1 MKCPP
6 ISFPAQFHWNAD
18 NPSTNPDTNMR
29 TFDFHP
35 EIWRSSLFAI
45 WTILAMSTPAP
56 VSAQEIMLKWGFQE
70 GSQVVMQMTNRMEMS
85 MPGGFSTQVMDQ
97 TVRMRQTVQSV
108 DLSGDATLMVTTEHM
123 RMEGIGPAGNQ
134 LYDSDTGDIPSDPAI
149 LGAAAMVGQSYSMV
163 VGPDGT
169 VKSVQGIEELVEA
182 MRTSFPPEVAP
193 MLDEMFSADILIEI
207 AQQGMQILPTDPIS
221 PGDSWQTSFTMP
233 NPLLGEVTN
242 NLTFVLDQVGER
254 DGKTIAL
261 LSSTGEIVAD
271 APDGLEGLPME
282 MDVDAE
288 MTGSLIFEL
297 DRGLVL
303 SSITTNE
310 MTMTMSGPDGAS
322 MTMPM
327 TTVTS
332 LELVEY
338 IPGG

>member
-1 MKCPP
+1 MKRPP

-45 WTILAMSTPAP
+45 WTILARSTPAP

-163 VGPDGT
+163 VQPDGT

-221 PGDSWQTSFTMP
+221 PGDSWQTSLTMP

-242 NLTFVLDQVGER
+242 NLTFVLDQVEER
-254 DGKTIAL
+254 DGKTVAL

-303 SSITTNE
+303 SSITTNK

>member
-1 MKCPP
+1 MKHPP

-18 NPSTNPDTNMR
+18 NPPTNPDTNMT
-29 TFDFHP
+29 TFRFHP
-35 EIWRSSLFAI
+35 GIRRSSLFAI

-56 VSAQEIMLKWGFQE
+56 VSAQEIMLKLGFQE
-70 GSQVVMQMTNRMEMS
+70 GSQIVMQMTNRMEMS
-85 MPGGFSTQVMDQ
+85 MPGGFSSQVMDQ

-134 LYDSDTGDIPSDPAI
+134 LYDSDTGDIPTDPSI

-182 MRTSFPPEVAP
+182 MRASSPPEAAP
-193 MLDEMFSADILIEI
+193 MLDEMFNADILIEI
-207 AQQGMQILPTDPIS
+207 AQQGIQILPTDPVS
-221 PGDSWQTSFTMP
+221 PGDSWQTSSTMP

-242 NLTFVLDQVGER
+242 NLTFVLDQVEER
-254 DGKTIAL
+254 DGKTVAL

-271 APDGLEGLPME
+271 APDGLAGLPME

-297 DRGLVL
+297 DRGLIL
-303 SSITTNE
+303 SSITTNK

>member
-1 MKCPP
+1 
-6 ISFPAQFHWNAD
+6 
-18 NPSTNPDTNMR
+18 
-29 TFDFHP
+29 
-35 EIWRSSLFAI
+35 
-45 WTILAMSTPAP
+45 
-56 VSAQEIMLKWGFQE
+56 
-70 GSQVVMQMTNRMEMS
+70 
-85 MPGGFSTQVMDQ
+85 
-97 TVRMRQTVQSV
+97 
-108 DLSGDATLMVTTEHM
+108 
-123 RMEGIGPAGNQ
+123 MEGIGPAGNQ
-134 LYDSDTGDIPSDPAI
+134 LYDSDTGDIPTDPAI

-182 MRTSFPPEVAP
+182 MRASSPPEAAP
-193 MLDEMFSADILIEI
+193 MLDEMFNADILIEI
-207 AQQGMQILPTDPIS
+207 AQQGIQILPTDRVS
-221 PGDSWQTSFTMP
+221 PGDSWQTSSTMP

-242 NLTFVLDQVGER
+242 NLTFVLDQVEER
-254 DGKTIAL
+254 DGKTVAL

-303 SSITTNE
+303 SSITTNK

>member
-1 MKCPP
+1 
-6 ISFPAQFHWNAD
+6 
-18 NPSTNPDTNMR
+18 
-29 TFDFHP
+29 
-35 EIWRSSLFAI
+35 
-45 WTILAMSTPAP
+45 MSTPAP

-134 LYDSDTGDIPSDPAI
+134 IYDSDIGDIPTDPAI

-163 VGPDGT
+163 VQPDGT

-242 NLTFVLDQVGER
+242 NLTFVLDQVEER

>member
-1 MKCPP
+1 
-6 ISFPAQFHWNAD
+6 
-18 NPSTNPDTNMR
+18 
-29 TFDFHP
+29 
-35 EIWRSSLFAI
+35 
-45 WTILAMSTPAP
+45 
-56 VSAQEIMLKWGFQE
+56 MLKLGFQE
-70 GSQVVMQMTNRMEMS
+70 GSQIVMQMTNRMEMS
-85 MPGGFSTQVMDQ
+85 MPGGFSSQVLDQ

-134 LYDSDTGDIPSDPAI
+134 LYDSDTGDIPTDPAI

-163 VGPDGT
+163 VGPHGT

-182 MRTSFPPEVAP
+182 MRTSFPPEATP
-193 MLDEMFSADILIEI
+193 MLDEMFNADILIEI
-207 AQQGMQILPTDPIS
+207 AQQGIQILPTDRVS
-221 PGDSWQTSFTMP
+221 PGDSWQTSSTMP

-242 NLTFVLDQVGER
+242 NLTFVLDQVEER
-254 DGKTIAL
+254 DGKTVAL

-303 SSITTNE
+303 SSITTNK

>member
-1 MKCPP
+1 
-6 ISFPAQFHWNAD
+6 
-18 NPSTNPDTNMR
+18 
-29 TFDFHP
+29 
-35 EIWRSSLFAI
+35 LFAI

-242 NLTFVLDQVGER
+242 NLTFVLDQVEER

>member
-1 MKCPP
+1 MKRPP

-29 TFDFHP
+29 TFDFHS
-35 EIWRSSLFAI
+35 EIRRSSLFAI

-70 GSQVVMQMTNRMEMS
+70 GSQTVMQMTNRMEMS
-85 MPGGFSTQVMDQ
+85 MPGGFSSQVMDQ

-134 LYDSDTGDIPSDPAI
+134 LYDSDTGDIPTDPAI

-163 VGPDGT
+163 VQPDGT

-242 NLTFVLDQVGER
+242 NLTFVLDQVEER

-303 SSITTNE
+303 SSITTNK

>member
-1 MKCPP
+1 MKRPP

-29 TFDFHP
+29 TFDFHS
-35 EIWRSSLFAI
+35 EIRRSSLFAI

-242 NLTFVLDQVGER
+242 NLTFVLDQVEER

>member
-1 MKCPP
+1 
-6 ISFPAQFHWNAD
+6 
-18 NPSTNPDTNMR
+18 
-29 TFDFHP
+29 
-35 EIWRSSLFAI
+35 
-45 WTILAMSTPAP
+45 MSTPTP
-56 VSAQEIMLKWGFQE
+56 VSAQEIMLKFGFQE
-70 GSQVVMQMTNRMEMS
+70 GSQIVMQMTNRMEMS
-85 MPGGFSTQVMDQ
+85 MPGGFSSQVMDQ

-134 LYDSDTGDIPSDPAI
+134 LYDSDTGDIPTDPAI

-163 VGPDGT
+163 VQPDGT

-193 MLDEMFSADILIEI
+193 ILDEMFNADILIEI

-221 PGDSWQTSFTMP
+221 PGDSWQTSSTMP

-242 NLTFVLDQVGER
+242 NLTFVLDQVEER
-254 DGKTIAL
+254 DGKTVAL

-303 SSITTNE
+303 SSITTNK

>member
-1 MKCPP
+1 
-6 ISFPAQFHWNAD
+6 
-18 NPSTNPDTNMR
+18 
-29 TFDFHP
+29 
-35 EIWRSSLFAI
+35 
-45 WTILAMSTPAP
+45 MSTPAP

-134 LYDSDTGDIPSDPAI
+134 LYDSDTGDIPTDPAI

-163 VGPDGT
+163 VQPDGT

-233 NPLLGEVTN
+233 NPLLGEVTT
-242 NLTFVLDQVGER
+242 NLTFGLDQVEER
-254 DGKTIAL
+254 DGKTVAL

-338 IPGG
+338 IPGD

>member
-1 MKCPP
+1 
-6 ISFPAQFHWNAD
+6 
-18 NPSTNPDTNMR
+18 
-29 TFDFHP
+29 
-35 EIWRSSLFAI
+35 
-45 WTILAMSTPAP
+45 MSTPAP

-70 GSQVVMQMTNRMEMS
+70 GSQVVMQMTNRMEML
-85 MPGGFSTQVMDQ
+85 MPGGFSSQVMDQ

-108 DLSGDATLMVTTEHM
+108 DLGGDATLMVTTEHM

-134 LYDSDTGDIPSDPAI
+134 LYDSDTGDIPTDPAI

-163 VGPDGT
+163 VQPDGT

-193 MLDEMFSADILIEI
+193 MLDEMFNADILIEI
-207 AQQGMQILPTDPIS
+207 AQQGMQILPTDPVS
-221 PGDSWQTSFTMP
+221 PGDSWQTSSTMP

-242 NLTFVLDQVGER
+242 NLTFVLDQVEER
-254 DGKTIAL
+254 DGKTVAL

-271 APDGLEGLPME
+271 APDGLAGLPME

-297 DRGLVL
+297 DRGLIL
-303 SSITTNE
+303 SSITTNK

>member
-1 MKCPP
+1 M
-6 ISFPAQFHWNAD
+6 
-18 NPSTNPDTNMR
+18 
-29 TFDFHP
+29 
-35 EIWRSSLFAI
+35 FAI

-242 NLTFVLDQVGER
+242 NLTFVLDQVEER

>member
-1 MKCPP
+1 
-6 ISFPAQFHWNAD
+6 
-18 NPSTNPDTNMR
+18 
-29 TFDFHP
+29 
-35 EIWRSSLFAI
+35 
-45 WTILAMSTPAP
+45 MSTPAP

-108 DLSGDATLMVTTEHM
+108 DLSGDATVMVTTEHM

-134 LYDSDTGDIPSDPAI
+134 IYDSDIGDIPTDPAI
-149 LGAAAMVGQSYSMV
+149 LGAAAMVGQSYFMV
-163 VGPDGT
+163 VQPDGT

-242 NLTFVLDQVGER
+242 NLTFVLDQVEER

>member
-1 MKCPP
+1 
-6 ISFPAQFHWNAD
+6 
-18 NPSTNPDTNMR
+18 
-29 TFDFHP
+29 
-35 EIWRSSLFAI
+35 
-45 WTILAMSTPAP
+45 MSTPTP
-56 VSAQEIMLKWGFQE
+56 VSAQEIMLKFGFQE
-70 GSQVVMQMTNRMEMS
+70 GSQIVMQMTNRMEMS
-85 MPGGFSTQVMDQ
+85 MPGGFSSQVMDQ

-163 VGPDGT
+163 VQPDGT

-193 MLDEMFSADILIEI
+193 MLDEMFNADILIEI

-242 NLTFVLDQVGER
+242 NLTFVLDQVEER

>member
-1 MKCPP
+1 
-6 ISFPAQFHWNAD
+6 
-18 NPSTNPDTNMR
+18 
-29 TFDFHP
+29 
-35 EIWRSSLFAI
+35 
-45 WTILAMSTPAP
+45 MSTPAP

-70 GSQVVMQMTNRMEMS
+70 GSQVVMQMTNRMEML
-85 MPGGFSTQVMDQ
+85 MPGGFSSQVMDQ

-108 DLSGDATLMVTTEHM
+108 DLSGDATLMVITEHM

-149 LGAAAMVGQSYSMV
+149 LGAAAMVRQSYSMV
-163 VGPDGT
+163 VQPDGT

-193 MLDEMFSADILIEI
+193 MLDEMFNADILIEI

-242 NLTFVLDQVGER
+242 NLTFVLDQVEER
-254 DGKTIAL
+254 DGKTVAL

-332 LELVEY
+332 LELLEY

>member
-1 MKCPP
+1 
-6 ISFPAQFHWNAD
+6 
-18 NPSTNPDTNMR
+18 
-29 TFDFHP
+29 
-35 EIWRSSLFAI
+35 
-45 WTILAMSTPAP
+45 MSTPAP

-242 NLTFVLDQVGER
+242 NLTFVLDQVEER

-327 TTVTS
+327 MTVTS

>member
-1 MKCPP
+1 
-6 ISFPAQFHWNAD
+6 
-18 NPSTNPDTNMR
+18 
-29 TFDFHP
+29 
-35 EIWRSSLFAI
+35 
-45 WTILAMSTPAP
+45 MSTPAP

-242 NLTFVLDQVGER
+242 NLTFVLDQVEER

-303 SSITTNE
+303 SSITTNK

>member
-1 MKCPP
+1 
-6 ISFPAQFHWNAD
+6 
-18 NPSTNPDTNMR
+18 
-29 TFDFHP
+29 
-35 EIWRSSLFAI
+35 
-45 WTILAMSTPAP
+45 MSTPAP

-70 GSQVVMQMTNRMEMS
+70 GSQVVMRMTNRMEML
-85 MPGGFSTQVMDQ
+85 MPGGFSSQVMDQ
-97 TVRMRQTVQSV
+97 TVRMRQTVRSV

-163 VGPDGT
+163 VQPDGT

-193 MLDEMFSADILIEI
+193 MLDEMFNADILIEI

-242 NLTFVLDQVGER
+242 NLTFVLDRVEER
-254 DGKTIAL
+254 DGKTVAL

-332 LELVEY
+332 LELLEY

>member
-1 MKCPP
+1 
-6 ISFPAQFHWNAD
+6 
-18 NPSTNPDTNMR
+18 
-29 TFDFHP
+29 
-35 EIWRSSLFAI
+35 
-45 WTILAMSTPAP
+45 MSTPAP

-70 GSQVVMQMTNRMEMS
+70 GSQVVMRMTNRMEML
-85 MPGGFSTQVMDQ
+85 MPGGFSSQVMDQ
-97 TVRMRQTVQSV
+97 TVRMRQTVRSV

-163 VGPDGT
+163 VQPDGT

-193 MLDEMFSADILIEI
+193 MLDEMFNADILIEI

-242 NLTFVLDQVGER
+242 NLTFVLDRVEER
-254 DGKTIAL
+254 DGKTVAL

>member
-1 MKCPP
+1 
-6 ISFPAQFHWNAD
+6 
-18 NPSTNPDTNMR
+18 
-29 TFDFHP
+29 
-35 EIWRSSLFAI
+35 
-45 WTILAMSTPAP
+45 MSTPAP
-56 VSAQEIMLKWGFQE
+56 VSAQEIMLKLGFQE
-70 GSQVVMQMTNRMEMS
+70 GSQIVMQMTNRMEMS
-85 MPGGFSTQVMDQ
+85 MPGGFSSQVVDQ

-134 LYDSDTGDIPSDPAI
+134 LYDSDTGDIPTDPSI

-182 MRTSFPPEVAP
+182 MRASSPPEAAP
-193 MLDEMFSADILIEI
+193 MLDEMFNADILIEI
-207 AQQGMQILPTDPIS
+207 AQQGIQILPTDRVS
-221 PGDSWQTSFTMP
+221 PGDSWQTSSTMP

-242 NLTFVLDQVGER
+242 NLTFVLDQVEER
-254 DGKTIAL
+254 DGKTVAL

-303 SSITTNE
+303 SSITTNK
-310 MTMTMSGPDGAS
+310 MT

>member
-1 MKCPP
+1 
-6 ISFPAQFHWNAD
+6 
-18 NPSTNPDTNMR
+18 
-29 TFDFHP
+29 
-35 EIWRSSLFAI
+35 
-45 WTILAMSTPAP
+45 MSTPAP

-70 GSQVVMQMTNRMEMS
+70 GSQTVMQMTNRMEMS
-85 MPGGFSTQVMDQ
+85 MPGGFSSQVMDQ

-242 NLTFVLDQVGER
+242 NLTFVLDQVEER

>member
-1 MKCPP
+1 
-6 ISFPAQFHWNAD
+6 
-18 NPSTNPDTNMR
+18 
-29 TFDFHP
+29 
-35 EIWRSSLFAI
+35 
-45 WTILAMSTPAP
+45 MSTPAP

-327 TTVTS
+327 TTITS

-338 IPGG
+338 VPGG

>member
-1 MKCPP
+1 
-6 ISFPAQFHWNAD
+6 
-18 NPSTNPDTNMR
+18 
-29 TFDFHP
+29 
-35 EIWRSSLFAI
+35 LFAI

-163 VGPDGT
+163 VQPDGT

-193 MLDEMFSADILIEI
+193 MLDEMFNADILIEI

-242 NLTFVLDQVGER
+242 NLTFVLDQVEER

>member
-1 MKCPP
+1 MT
-6 ISFPAQFHWNAD
+6 IFQFH
-18 NPSTNPDTNMR
+18 PK
-29 TFDFHP
+29 
-35 EIWRSSLFAI
+35 IGRSSLFAI
-45 WTILAMSTPAP
+45 WTILAMSTPTP
-56 VSAQEIMLKWGFQE
+56 VSAQEIMLKWGLQE

-85 MPGGFSTQVMDQ
+85 MPGGFSSQVMDQ

-134 LYDSDTGDIPSDPAI
+134 LYDSDTGDIPTDPSI

-182 MRTSFPPEVAP
+182 MRASSPPEAAP
-193 MLDEMFSADILIEI
+193 MLDEMFNADILIEI
-207 AQQGMQILPTDPIS
+207 AQQGIQILPTDPVS
-221 PGDSWQTSFTMP
+221 PGDSWQTSSTMP

-242 NLTFVLDQVGER
+242 NLTFVLDQVEER
-254 DGKTIAL
+254 DGKTVAL

-271 APDGLEGLPME
+271 APDGLAGLPME

-297 DRGLVL
+297 DRGLIL
-303 SSITTNE
+303 SSITTNK

>member
-1 MKCPP
+1 
-6 ISFPAQFHWNAD
+6 
-18 NPSTNPDTNMR
+18 
-29 TFDFHP
+29 
-35 EIWRSSLFAI
+35 
-45 WTILAMSTPAP
+45 MSTPAP

-70 GSQVVMQMTNRMEMS
+70 GSQVVMRMTNRMEML
-85 MPGGFSTQVMDQ
+85 MPGGFSSQVMDQ

-163 VGPDGT
+163 VQPDGT

-193 MLDEMFSADILIEI
+193 MLDEMFNADILIEI

-242 NLTFVLDQVGER
+242 NLTFVLDQVEER
-254 DGKTIAL
+254 DGKTVAL

-271 APDGLEGLPME
+271 APDGLKGLPME

-332 LELVEY
+332 LELLEY

>member
-1 MKCPP
+1 
-6 ISFPAQFHWNAD
+6 
-18 NPSTNPDTNMR
+18 
-29 TFDFHP
+29 
-35 EIWRSSLFAI
+35 
-45 WTILAMSTPAP
+45 MSTPAP

-221 PGDSWQTSFTMP
+221 PGDSWQTSSTMP

-242 NLTFVLDQVGER
+242 NLTFVLDQVEER
-254 DGKTIAL
+254 DGKTVAL

>member
-1 MKCPP
+1 M
-6 ISFPAQFHWNAD
+6 
-18 NPSTNPDTNMR
+18 
-29 TFDFHP
+29 
-35 EIWRSSLFAI
+35 FAI

-70 GSQVVMQMTNRMEMS
+70 GSQVVMQMTNRMEML
-85 MPGGFSTQVMDQ
+85 MPGGFSSQVMDQ

-108 DLSGDATLMVTTEHM
+108 DLGGDATLMVTTEHM

-134 LYDSDTGDIPSDPAI
+134 LYDSDTGDIPTDPAI

-182 MRTSFPPEVAP
+182 MRASSPPEAAP
-193 MLDEMFSADILIEI
+193 MLDEMFNADILIEI
-207 AQQGMQILPTDPIS
+207 AQQGMQILPTDPVS
-221 PGDSWQTSFTMP
+221 PGDSWQTSSTMP

-242 NLTFVLDQVGER
+242 NLTFVLDQVEER
-254 DGKTIAL
+254 DGKTVAL

-271 APDGLEGLPME
+271 APDGLAGLPME
-282 MDVDAE
+282 MEVDAE

-297 DRGLVL
+297 DRGLIL
-303 SSITTNE
+303 SSITTNK

>member
-1 MKCPP
+1 
-6 ISFPAQFHWNAD
+6 
-18 NPSTNPDTNMR
+18 
-29 TFDFHP
+29 
-35 EIWRSSLFAI
+35 
-45 WTILAMSTPAP
+45 
-56 VSAQEIMLKWGFQE
+56 
-70 GSQVVMQMTNRMEMS
+70 
-85 MPGGFSTQVMDQ
+85 
-97 TVRMRQTVQSV
+97 
-108 DLSGDATLMVTTEHM
+108 MVTTEHM

-163 VGPDGT
+163 VQPDGT

-193 MLDEMFSADILIEI
+193 MLDEMFNADILIEI

-242 NLTFVLDQVGER
+242 NLTFVLDQVEER
-254 DGKTIAL
+254 DGKTVAL

>member
-1 MKCPP
+1 
-6 ISFPAQFHWNAD
+6 
-18 NPSTNPDTNMR
+18 MR
-29 TFDFHP
+29 TFDFHS
-35 EIWRSSLFAI
+35 EIRRSSLFAI

-163 VGPDGT
+163 VQPDGT

-193 MLDEMFSADILIEI
+193 MLDEMFNADILIEI

-242 NLTFVLDQVGER
+242 NLTFVLDQVEER

>member
-1 MKCPP
+1 M
-6 ISFPAQFHWNAD
+6 
-18 NPSTNPDTNMR
+18 
-29 TFDFHP
+29 
-35 EIWRSSLFAI
+35 FAI

>member
-1 MKCPP
+1 
-6 ISFPAQFHWNAD
+6 
-18 NPSTNPDTNMR
+18 
-29 TFDFHP
+29 
-35 EIWRSSLFAI
+35 
-45 WTILAMSTPAP
+45 MSTPAP

-70 GSQVVMQMTNRMEMS
+70 GSQVVMRMTNRMEML
-85 MPGGFSTQVMDQ
+85 MPGGFSSQVMDQ

-149 LGAAAMVGQSYSMV
+149 LGAAAMVRQSYSMV
-163 VGPDGT
+163 VQPDGT

-193 MLDEMFSADILIEI
+193 MLDEMFNADILIEI

-242 NLTFVLDQVGER
+242 NLTFVLDRVEER
-254 DGKTIAL
+254 DGKTVAL

>member
-1 MKCPP
+1 
-6 ISFPAQFHWNAD
+6 
-18 NPSTNPDTNMR
+18 MR
-29 TFDFHP
+29 TFDFHS
-35 EIWRSSLFAI
+35 EIRRSSLFAI

-242 NLTFVLDQVGER
+242 NLTFVLDQVEER

>member
-1 MKCPP
+1 MKHPP

-18 NPSTNPDTNMR
+18 NPPTNPDTNMT
-29 TFDFHP
+29 TFHFHP
-35 EIWRSSLFAI
+35 GIRRSSLFAI
-45 WTILAMSTPAP
+45 WTILAMSTPTP
-56 VSAQEIMLKWGFQE
+56 VSAQEIMLKLGFQE
-70 GSQVVMQMTNRMEMS
+70 GSQIVMQMTNRMEMS
-85 MPGGFSTQVMDQ
+85 MPGGFSSQVMDQ

-134 LYDSDTGDIPSDPAI
+134 LYDSDTGDIPTDPSI

-182 MRTSFPPEVAP
+182 MRASSPPEAAP
-193 MLDEMFSADILIEI
+193 MLDEMFNADILIEI
-207 AQQGMQILPTDPIS
+207 AQQGIQILPTDPVS
-221 PGDSWQTSFTMP
+221 PGDSWQTSSTMP

-242 NLTFVLDQVGER
+242 NLTFVLDQVEER
-254 DGKTIAL
+254 DGKTVAL

-271 APDGLEGLPME
+271 APDGLAGLPME

-297 DRGLVL
+297 DRGLIL
-303 SSITTNE
+303 SSITTNK